1 MTLLTVPALKLHL
14 GNTTTDDA
22 ALARLLDA
30 AEASIDARIGPLG
43 TVTETHRAS
52 GPLLPLTRRAEAV
65 LSVVEHGITLA
76 PNDYAL
82 RPSGGIVERLSSGTH
97 PSHRW
102 RGSVNITI
110 ATADDTPERI
120 RVQIGLVKLDLGFT
134 PGTGSERIGDWSET
148 SSQQQGITYAQL
160 REEYLA
166 SLEPAGWLV

>member
-1 MTLLTVPALKLHL
+1 MTLLSVADLKLHL
-14 GNTTTDDA
+14 GHTTTENA
-22 ALARLLDA
+22 ALQRLLDA

-52 GPLLPLTRRAEAV
+52 GPLLPLTRRAQAV
-65 LSVVEHGITLA
+65 LSVIEQGVTLA

-82 RPSGGIVERLSSGTH
+82 RPSGAIVERLTTGTH
-97 PSHRW
+97 PERRW
-102 RGSVNITI
+102 RGSVSITI
-110 ATADDTPERI
+110 ATPDDTAERI

-166 SLEPAGWLV
+166 SLAPAGWVA